1 MPTNRTRIKRAVRSR
16 VTDEARAIYAEALE
30 LQDMHRD
37 CIRGVACGSASIGT
51 HCSECLKYIDLS
63 RELGRLLGVK
73 FWEVSPLRADSEA
86 PPGYMRHNPLQAGYW
101 RKAWALRCELDR
113 GARSAETH

>member
-1 MPTNRTRIKRAVRSR
+1 MPANRTRIKRAVRSR
-16 VTDEARAIYAEALE
+16 VTDEAWAIYAEALK

-63 RELGRLLGVK
+63 RELGRQYSATQILI
-73 FWEVSPLRADSEA
+73 A
-86 PPGYMRHNPLQAGYW
+86 PPTGVFR
-101 RKAWALRCELDR
+101 
-113 GARSAETH
+113 

>member
-16 VTDEARAIYAEALE
+16 VTDEARAIYADALQ
-30 LQDMHRD
+30 LQDVRQEH
-37 CIRGVACGSASIGT
+37 IRGMCPTAGK
-51 HCSECLKYIDLS
+51 HCPGCLKYIDLS

>member
-16 VTDEARAIYAEALE
+16 VTDGARAIYAEALK

-51 HCSECLKYIDLS
+51 HCSECLKYIDLN

-73 FWEVSPLRADSEA
+73 FWEVSQLRADSEVPPRLYA
-86 PPGYMRHNPLQAGYW
+86 P
-101 RKAWALRCELDR
+101 
-113 GARSAETH
+113 